1 MRISS
6 AVRVTAEEM
15 RRGINLMVLIQPE
28 YFYSQECHLMDR
40 GYQVLACDSILEN
53 RSPVSGQP

>member
-1 MRISS
+1 MRM
-6 AVRVTAEEM
+6 TAEEM

-28 YFYSQECHLMDR
+28 YFYSQEYHLMDR

-53 RSPVSGQP
+53 RGFVE

>member
-1 MRISS
+1 
-6 AVRVTAEEM
+6 
-15 RRGINLMVLIQPE
+15 MVLIQPE

-53 RSPVSGQP
+53 RFTSERSAIG

>member
-1 MRISS
+1 
-6 AVRVTAEEM
+6 
-15 RRGINLMVLIQPE
+15 MVLIQPE

-53 RSPVSGQP
+53 RSPVSGQHRVNDHF